1 MRSLCGPP
9 DFHIEPL
16 RRPAINNFTIK
27 VPNSD
32 AKDVD
37 RAAIGWT
44 AWEKS
49 IMAHKFA
56 FELTNAGAPNQYAI
70 RLVDKKQIAALALA
84 EGFAKPIPLEP
95 LVVLFDE
102 GSGELL
108 PINGFDDT
116 TPRGRIA
123 IKIMRDTY
131 GDVLDQITASVSGG
145 ERIAGDA
152 QRCER
157 RAG

>member
-1 MRSLCGPP
+1 MRPP
-9 DFHIEPL
+9 DFRIEPL
-16 RRPAINNFTIK
+16 WLPAINNVSVK
-27 VPNSD
+27 APNSD
-32 AKDVD
+32 AEDVD
-37 RAAIGWT
+37 RAAIGKT

-56 FELTNAGAPNQYAI
+56 FELTDAGAPNQYAI
-70 RLVDKKQIAALALA
+70 RLVDKKQIAALAQA
-84 EGFAKPIPLEP
+84 EGFAKPITLEP

-131 GDVLDQITASVSGG
+131 NDVLDQITTAPVKGA

-152 QRCER
+152 SRCER
-157 RAG
+157 RAI

>member
-1 MRSLCGPP
+1 MRPA

-16 RRPAINNFTIK
+16 RRPAINSFI
-27 VPNSD
+27 VEAPNPD

-37 RAAIGWT
+37 RAAIGRT

-56 FELTNAGAPNQYAI
+56 FELTDAGAPNQYAI

-108 PINGFDDT
+108 PIDGFDDT

-123 IKIMRDTY
+123 IKILRDTY
-131 GDVLDQITASVSGG
+131 NDVLDQIAAP
-145 ERIAGDA
+145 RY
-152 QRCER
+152 ER
-157 RAG
+157 RAS

>member
-1 MRSLCGPP
+1 
-9 DFHIEPL
+9 
-16 RRPAINNFTIK
+16 

-70 RLVDKKQIAALALA
+70 RLVDRKQIAALALA

-108 PINGFDDT
+108 PIDGFDDT

-131 GDVLDQITASVSGG
+131 NDVLDQITAP
-145 ERIAGDA
+145 RY
-152 QRCER
+152 ER
-157 RAG
+157 RAS

>member
-1 MRSLCGPP
+1 MAEKARRRCYALLMPP
-9 DFHIEPL
+9 LDFHIEPL
-16 RRPAINNFTIK
+16 WLPAINNGAVK
-27 VPNSD
+27 APNSD
-32 AKDVD
+32 AEKVD
-37 RAAIGWT
+37 RRVIGGT

-49 IMAHKFA
+49 VMAHKFA
-56 FELTNAGAPNQYAI
+56 FELTDAGAPNQYAI

-108 PINGFDDT
+108 PINGFDDS

-131 GDVLDQITASVSGG
+131 NDVLDQITAP
-145 ERIAGDA
+145 
-152 QRCER
+152 RCER
-157 RAG
+157 RAS

>member
-27 VPNSD
+27 APNLD

-56 FELTNAGAPNQYAI
+56 FELTNAAAPNQYAI
-70 RLVDKKQIAALALA
+70 RLVDRKQIAALALA

-108 PINGFDDT
+108 PIDGFDDT

-131 GDVLDQITASVSGG
+131 NDVLDQITAP
-145 ERIAGDA
+145 RY
-152 QRCER
+152 ER
-157 RAG
+157 RAS